1 MVGGKIGC
9 PYLCLYDSTL
19 RNGRQCGTLHNVLS
33 RKIYKL
39 YIAQCP
45 GMCYSKKEVIQMAY
59 KDKSNAIKY
68 NNEYNSKAY
77 DRINFT
83 LPKGEKDIVR
93 AAAEK
98 AGQSVNAYIA
108 QALAERMARDG
119 FGFPGP
125 TDFSI

>member
-1 MVGGKIGC
+1 MVGRKIGC
-9 PYLCLYDSTL
+9 PCLCLYNSTL
-19 RNGRQCGTLHNVLS
+19 RNGRQYSALHNVLS
-33 RKIYKL
+33 RKICTL

-59 KDKSNAIKY
+59 KDKSDAIKY
-68 NNEYNSKAY
+68 NNKYNSKAY

-83 LPKGEKDIVR
+83 LPKGEKEVVR

-119 FGFPGP
+119 FGFPTPG
-125 TDFSI
+125 DYDK